1 MVQESASK
9 VDARCSMYIYIS
21 ATWHP
26 PVSRFQYPH
35 ILGVFS
41 LTLHPTSGIVG
52 RELTGPG
59 GHREAVSLVMAQNAV
74 NVTWDTRPPRVLET
88 GLYGAVKGL

>member
-35 ILGVFS
+35 IPGVFP
-41 LTLHPTSGIVG
+41 LVLHPTLGIVG
-52 RELTGPG
+52 RGLTRPG
-59 GHREAVSLVMAQNAV
+59 GYREAVSLVMAQNAV
-74 NVTWDTRPPRVLET
+74 NRMWNRQ
-88 GLYGAVKGL
+88 GALK

>member
-35 ILGVFS
+35 IPVVFS
-41 LTLHPTSGIVG
+41 LALHPTLGIVG
-52 RELTGPG
+52 RELTRPG

-74 NVTWDTRPPRVLET
+74 NRMWNRQ
-88 GLYGAVKGL
+88 GALK